1 MHVDAIRKVLYIED
15 NQVNALLIEQW
26 FLSIGAIEL
35 KVVETGTAG
44 LASARLSAPDL
55 VLLDMNLPDLLGIDV
70 LRELKG
76 AEATA
81 SIPVVVLSAV
91 ALAEGKAEAVEAGAA
106 AYWTKPVD
114 FALMRSELAS
124 LLQLP

>member
-26 FLSIGAIEL
+26 LLSIGKIEV

-70 LRELKG
+70 LRELKA

-114 FALMRSELAS
+114 FALMRSELAA